1 MRVEEV
7 EFIGELREGRSEP
20 VPSKRERE
28 LCGLVEE
35 ALETVGS
42 QWRIAQEVHRVVLSR
57 RQTHVRIDLTL
68 RMQKESPVCCPEL
81 GCSVPYL
88 GCSRNELPAA
98 VADRLGLP
106 QVPRIQLVVQ
116 VVHEPGY
123 EYSELPIPPR
133 DGITKYDPDW
143 FIEREQ

>member
-1 MRVEEV
+1 MLEEG
-7 EFIGELREGRSEP
+7 EFTAESRERGGGE

-68 RMQKESPVCCPEL
+68 RMRKESPVCCPEL
-81 GCSVPYL
+81 GCPVPYL
-88 GCSRNELPAA
+88 GSSRYELPVA

-106 QVPRIQLVVQ
+106 QEPRVQLVVQ
-116 VVHEPGY
+116 MAHEPGY
-123 EYSELPIPPR
+123 EYSELQFPPK